1 MESDDLNLLSSTTRY
16 HSEIRNQRVDQAA
29 QQAGSSHPSHY
40 SRYDPQP
47 IEVIEAWG
55 LDYHLGN
62 VIKYVVR
69 AEEKGTEIRDLQ
81 KAMWY
86 LKRKIQL
93 LEHPGNPPEP
103 DPQI

>member
-1 MESDDLNLLSSTTRY
+1 MESDDLSLLSSTTTY
-16 HSEIRNQRVDQAA
+16 HSEIKNR
-29 QQAGSSHPSHY
+29 SSPPSHY

-93 LEHPGNPPEP
+93 LEHPENPPVP
-103 DPQI
+103 DAQV